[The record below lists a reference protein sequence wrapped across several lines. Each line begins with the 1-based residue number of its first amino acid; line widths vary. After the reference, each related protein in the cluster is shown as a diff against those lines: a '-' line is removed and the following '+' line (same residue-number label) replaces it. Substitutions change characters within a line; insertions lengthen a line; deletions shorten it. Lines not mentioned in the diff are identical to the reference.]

1 MKMPSMKPI
10 RIPTK
15 DVNCFKR
22 VWRWFTVIRKWEITE
37 RYYYLHK
44 GVQLVIPAG
53 FIFDGASIP
62 RVFWTILSPTGLL
75 LIPGLFHDYGYRYN
89 YLISLECYHG
99 VSCEDKRWHEG
110 AGKAFWDKLFRE
122 MGEEVNGVHF
132 ANWVA
137 WAALGVGGW
146 AAWFNKRKVP
156 DPVPPLRDRGE
167 EL

>member
-1 MKMPSMKPI
+1 MDKTEMPILRPLP
-10 RIPTK
+10 IPTK
-15 DVNCFKR
+15 GVNFIKR
-22 VWRWFTVIRKWEITE
+22 AWRWFTIIRKWEVVE
-37 RYYYLHK
+37 PYHFLFR
-44 GVQLVIPAG
+44 GVQLLIPKG
-53 FIFDGASIP
+53 FVFDGASIP
-62 RVFWTILSPTGLL
+62 RPFWAVLSPTGLL
-75 LIPGLFHDYGYRYN
+75 LIPGLFHDFGYRYD
-89 YLISLECYHG
+89 YLLVG
-99 VSCEDKRWHEG
+99 EDKKWNEG
-110 AGKAFWDKLFRE
+110 AGKGFWDKLFRE